1 METVEAG
8 LLYEQLWAD
17 YIPALEAEGLH
28 TVHYI
33 GTSTGVST
41 EDEIKDL
48 QEQIKSIESQ
58 IIKNAAIIDENG
70 NPLSTFTITNNSLL
84 VVYDNAVEDNSTSLN
99 ALTHRAISAKFKEI
113 ENRIDILPQFKIDVV
128 DELPTNS
135 ISLTTIYLLKNDN
148 VSQNNL
154 YTEYIYIENKGWE
167 KLGEQSIVLDNY
179 VTKEFLTDTVNN
191 ALASYAKTSE
201 VLSEIQSAKA
211 DVINYVDTTFI
222 TKEFAEGFATEDSI
236 LESIQN
242 GKIGNAIMITDEQ
255 IEALS

>member
-1 METVEAG
+1 MADNKKYFLDLSGLQSLWTKMKSTFATKSDISSVESNISNINGQLVSINTNLEVLRGDIDGVEALTLSYAPKLAKNYSDAVSQASNLSAG
-8 LLYEQLWAD
+8 TIIIVGESETIGDNTYLEGF
-17 YIPALEAEGLH
+17 YIVDGDKS
-28 TVHYI
+28 VHYI

-154 YTEYIYIENKGWE
+154 YT
-167 KLGEQSIVLDNY
+167 
-179 VTKEFLTDTVNN
+179 
-191 ALASYAKTSE
+191 
-201 VLSEIQSAKA
+201 
-211 DVINYVDTTFI
+211 
-222 TKEFAEGFATEDSI
+222 
-236 LESIQN
+236 
-242 GKIGNAIMITDEQ
+242 
-255 IEALS
+255 